1 MEIKR
6 SRKQKFIGI
15 ETKQPTIQIESE
27 TQRNHPKIINESDK
41 KIFTNQPEEI
51 NNKENLQN
59 ILNINNV
66 QEKEK
71 EYIHYSC
78 IPQLEKNDISFEFKD
93 IPGLINSNERRIPL
107 HGKKENLNVS
117 EETIKKEFNILY
129 GLDNT
134 KFKNMDLLEPGFKE
148 LNRYK
153 DILPYKYNSIKI
165 STEKGYIN
173 ASPINIGD
181 KKIYL

>member
-27 TQRNHPKIINESDK
+27 TQRNHPKIIDESDK
-41 KIFTNQPEEI
+41 KIFTKEPEEA
-51 NNKENLQN
+51 NNKENLKN

-71 EYIHYSC
+71 EYIPYSC
-78 IPQLEKNDISFEFKD
+78 IPQLEKNDVSYEFKD
-93 IPGLINSNERRIPL
+93 IPGLINSNERRISL

-117 EETIKKEFNILY
+117 EETIKNEFYILNS
-129 GLDNT
+129 LDKT
-134 KFKNMDLLEPGFKE
+134 KLNNKDLLEH
-148 LNRYK
+148 LDN
-153 DILPYKYNSIKI
+153 
-165 STEKGYIN
+165 IN
-173 ASPINIGD
+173 
-181 KKIYL
+181 